1 MITGHQHASM
11 CDQVMAANVEFY
23 GKIAEIYD
31 QYEFCASEAF
41 FQEML
46 QSDLNTMQ
54 SRLPKGRVRCLDCGG
69 GSGNLTLKMLAR
81 GWDVTVVDVSPDMLS
96 VSQSKVASSGYT
108 AEFVNDSIEHFLTV
122 SRGTFDVIT
131 FSSVLHHLYSPL
143 DVVQE
148 IAPRVAAD
156 GFFYSNFDPI
166 LPSSRVLAKCFYD
179 LDTVAAKL
187 KHDRRDL
194 LPGLTRRIKKL
205 FLANDPLHGR
215 AVGCAGDLAEYHAR
229 TGLDDFS
236 IERAL
241 AQRGFAVDRQRYP
254 VARTKATLWVNRC
267 LKAFLDFKIMAQRTN
282 GGERTA
288 RW

>member
-1 MITGHQHASM
+1 MYQRASM

-31 QYEFCASEAF
+31 QYEFCASELF

-46 QSDLNTMQ
+46 ENDLNRMQ

-96 VSQSKVASSGYT
+96 VSKSKVASSGYT
-108 AEFVNDSIEHFLTV
+108 AEFVNDSIEHFLSV
-122 SRGTFDVIT
+122 SRGTFGLIT

-143 DVVQE
+143 EVVQE
-148 IAPRVAAD
+148 IATRVSPG
-156 GFFYSNFDPI
+156 GFFYSNFDPV

-179 LDTVAAKL
+179 LDTIVAKVTR
-187 KHDRRDL
+187 DPGDL
-194 LPGLTRRIKKL
+194 LPGFARRLKKL
-205 FLANDPLHGR
+205 FLPQDPVHRR
-215 AVGCAGDLAEYHAR
+215 ALLSAGDLAEYHAR
-229 TGLDDFS
+229 TGLDDLS
-236 IERAL
+236 IETAL
-241 AQRGFAVDRQRYP
+241 AKRGFEVDRHRYP

-267 LKAFLDFKIMAQRTN
+267 LQAFLDFKIMAQRMN
-282 GGERTA
+282 GGAVAA
-288 RW
+288 RS